1 MLSKTLSVREPLP
14 TIATIKLSSFG
25 ALQMGLAGNL
35 QLESASIQAACAMQ
49 FHHLKFAR
57 YYRDVLKKAQ
67 TSISERLAPQPGQ
80 NWKAV
85 AGKLRETTKGS
96 SSSTW

>member
-1 MLSKTLSVREPLP
+1 MLSKTLSVREPLS

-49 FHHLKFAR
+49 FHHLKCVH

-80 NWKAV
+80 N
-85 AGKLRETTKGS
+85 
-96 SSSTW
+96 